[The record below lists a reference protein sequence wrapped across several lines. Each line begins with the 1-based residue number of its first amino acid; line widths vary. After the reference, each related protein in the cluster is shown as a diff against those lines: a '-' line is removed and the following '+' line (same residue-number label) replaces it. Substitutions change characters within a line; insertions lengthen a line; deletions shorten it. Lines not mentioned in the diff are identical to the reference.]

1 VTQRKKLIEVALPLE
16 AINAACK
23 ADKDRKTG
31 TIRNLHKWFAPM
43 PSPAWRAL
51 LYAAL
56 VDAPSDDG
64 VRDAHF
70 RVIRSLVSSG
80 GDNPSPTALQEARRM
95 IEKSL
100 GDSAPAILDPFCGG
114 GSTLVEAQRL
124 HLQSHG
130 SDLNPIP
137 VLIATAL
144 TSTPPRVAGRAP
156 LTGHGDRLAVSYELG
171 GFLADIRH
179 YANVVRDTAE
189 EGLRTLYPMPPDGE
203 QPYAWLWARTVQCP
217 NPACGATIPLISS
230 PWLSKRK
237 GEEAWVEARVVDSE
251 LRISVRTPPGKPGDG
266 PKIGRGGAFR
276 CVGCGQI
283 ASEDF
288 VRAEGIAGRMGTV
301 LMATAVQSKGKRR
314 FLEGDQVQQ
323 AAASLAPPE
332 DVPTLDLTGKAAVNV
347 PLYGLTTQA
356 DLYTSRQLHAL
367 DTFCRAV
374 SEVPEWVKRDG
385 GDAAYGRA
393 ITEVLGLCIGKLAM
407 ACSTQVRWRTR
418 EGPAKAEPAF
428 GRHDLP
434 MTWDFAETY
443 PFGGSVGD
451 WLQVVETALRAFDC
465 VDYSGPAS
473 SVRQLDARSAG
484 ETYPAGVLV
493 ASDPP
498 YFDNIDYA
506 DLSDYFYVWIR
517 RALKTTSPQLF
528 STLATPKAQELI
540 ASPSRHGGDRRKAKQ
555 SFIDGFT
562 EVFRGLAA
570 ISHPDFPMLIV
581 YAFKQQ
587 DVESGGRVATGWEA
601 MLEALR
607 RADLGLVGSWPI
619 HGTGTAR
626 MVGRDSN
633 VLATYVVMVC
643 RPIEAAAP
651 LATRREFRSALHEEL
666 EVAVA
671 RLQQAAIAPVDLAQA
686 AIGPGMAVFSRF
698 AKVVEADGSSMTVGT
713 ALAIINEVLDELLAE
728 QESEFDPPTRWAVA
742 WFQQFGLNPADFGI
756 ADSLATA
763 KNVTVK
769 RLVEAGFVSSNQGKV
784 RLLDRDE
791 LDAAWDPASDHH
803 LTVWEIAQYLVG
815 RLEAEGEIG
824 AADLLRQVGGL
835 GAAARDLAY
844 RLFAISDHRWTRE
857 AQAFNALVVAWPEIA
872 RLASGAAATSTQGA
886 LL

>member
-1 VTQRKKLIEVALPLE
+1 
-16 AINAACK
+16 
-23 ADKDRKTG
+23 
-31 TIRNLHKWFAPM
+31 
-43 PSPAWRAL
+43 
-51 LYAAL
+51 
-56 VDAPSDDG
+56 
-64 VRDAHF
+64 
-70 RVIRSLVSSG
+70 
-80 GDNPSPTALQEARRM
+80 
-95 IEKSL
+95 
-100 GDSAPAILDPFCGG
+100 
-114 GSTLVEAQRL
+114 
-124 HLQSHG
+124 
-130 SDLNPIP
+130 
-137 VLIATAL
+137 
-144 TSTPPRVAGRAP
+144 
-156 LTGHGDRLAVSYELG
+156 
-171 GFLADIRH
+171 
-179 YANVVRDTAE
+179 
-189 EGLRTLYPMPPDGE
+189 
-203 QPYAWLWARTVQCP
+203 
-217 NPACGATIPLISS
+217 
-230 PWLSKRK
+230 
-237 GEEAWVEARVVDSE
+237 
-251 LRISVRTPPGKPGDG
+251 
-266 PKIGRGGAFR
+266 
-276 CVGCGQI
+276 
-283 ASEDF
+283 
-288 VRAEGIAGRMGTV
+288 MGTV
-301 LMATAVQSKGKRR
+301 LLATAVQSNGARR
-314 FLEGDQVQQ
+314 FLESDQDQR

-332 DVPTLDLTGKAAVNV
+332 NLPLLDLTGKAAVNV

-374 SEVPEWVKRDG
+374 SEVPERVKRDG
-385 GDAAYGRA
+385 GDAPYGRA
-393 ITEVLGLCIGKLAM
+393 IAEVLGLCIGKLAM

-434 MTWDFAETY
+434 MTWDFAETN

-465 VDYSGPAS
+465 VDYTGPAS
-473 SVRQLDARSAG
+473 SVRQLDARAAG

-493 ASDPP
+493 ATDPP

-528 STLATPKAQELI
+528 STIASPKSQELI

-555 SFIDGFT
+555 AFIDGFT

-587 DVESGGRVATGWEA
+587 DVESGGRIATGWEA

-643 RPIEAAAP
+643 RPIEATAP
-651 LATRREFRSALHEEL
+651 LATRREFRSALHAEL
-666 EVAVA
+666 DVAVA
-671 RLQQAAIAPVDLAQA
+671 GLQQAAIAPVDLAQA

-698 AKVVEADGSSMTVGT
+698 AKVIEADGSSMTVGT
-713 ALAIINEVLDELLAE
+713 ALAIINEVLDEILAE

-742 WFQQFGLNPADFGI
+742 WFHQFGLNPADFGI

-769 RLVEAGFVSSNQGKV
+769 RLVEAGLVSSSQGKV

-791 LDAAWDPASDHH
+791 LDAAWDPALDRH
-803 LTVWEIAQYLVG
+803 LTIWEIAQYLVG
-815 RLEAEGEIG
+815 RLEAEGEVG
-824 AADLLRQVGGL
+824 AAGLLRQVGGL
-835 GAAARDLAY
+835 GEAARDLAY

-872 RLASGAAATSTQGA
+872 RLASGSAATSTQGA